1 MEGIKVKVCG
11 MKNPEN
17 IRELLELQP
26 DFMGFIFYQKSK
38 RFAEPEL
45 DQELLLQFPERT
57 KKVAVF
63 VDEEEDKIMEIV
75 KKYDIK
81 MIQLHGHESPAFCET
96 LRRKGLTI
104 IKVFSVG
111 EAFDFKKLE
120 PYLLHTDYFLF
131 DTKGKEYG
139 GNGVTFDWSILKEYK
154 YDKPIFLSGGIG
166 TENVTSIKDL
176 KIPVYA
182 IDVNSKY
189 ETEPGVKN
197 ISLLKESIF
206 NEA

>member
-1 MEGIKVKVCG
+1 MEVIKVKVCG

-17 IRELLELQP
+17 IRELLKLQP

-45 DQELLLQFPERT
+45 DQELLLHFPERT

-81 MIQLHGHESPAFCET
+81 MVQLHGHESPAFCET
-96 LRRKGLTI
+96 LRGKGLTV

-111 EAFDFKKLE
+111 EAFDFKKLG

-139 GNGVTFDWSILKEYK
+139 GNGVTFDWSILNEYK

-166 TENVTSIKDL
+166 AENVTSIKDL

-182 IDVNSKY
+182 IDVNSRY
-189 ETEPGVKN
+189 EVEPGLKN

>member
-11 MKNPEN
+11 MKKPEN
-17 IRELLELQP
+17 IRELLQLQP

-38 RFAEPEL
+38 RFAGTEL
-45 DQELLLQFPERT
+45 DQELLLNFPSET

-63 VDEEEDKIMEIV
+63 VDEEEDKIMETV
-75 KKYDIK
+75 KKYGVQIV
-81 MIQLHGHESPAFCET
+81 QLHGHESPAYCES
-96 LRRKGLTI
+96 LRGKGLTV

-111 EAFDFKKLE
+111 EAFDFNQLE
-120 PYLLHTDYFLF
+120 PYVLHTDYFLF
-131 DTKGKEYG
+131 DTKGKERG
-139 GNGVTFDWSILKEYK
+139 GNGVTFDWSILNQYK

-166 TENVTSIKDL
+166 PENVTSIKDL

>member
-1 MEGIKVKVCG
+1 
-11 MKNPEN
+11 MKNSKN

-45 DQELLLQFPERT
+45 DTELLLKFPPET

-63 VDEEEDKIMEIV
+63 VNEEEGKIMEIV
-75 KKYDIK
+75 KKYGIQ
-81 MIQLHGHESPAFCET
+81 MVQLHGHESPAFCES
-96 LRRKGLTI
+96 LRSKGLTV
-104 IKVFSVG
+104 IKVFPVG
-111 EAFDFKKLE
+111 EEFDFQKLE
-120 PYLLHTDYFLF
+120 PYVLHTDYFLF
-131 DTKGKEYG
+131 DTKGKERG
-139 GNGVTFDWSILKEYK
+139 GNGITFDWSILNQYK

-166 TENVTSIKDL
+166 PENVTSIKHL
-176 KIPVYA
+176 KIPIYA